1 MYGAVVVVAVVAGVD
16 TSVLDALALV
26 LIAARV
32 VHTLVH
38 VLFEQT
44 TVVVSFRSAFCNV
57 QWACMFIMALVIA
70 AAAA

>member
-1 MYGAVVVVAVVAGVD
+1 M
-16 TSVLDALALV
+16 V